1 MFHALEE
8 MTPEARKARL
18 ITDLLRGGRQMR
30 PAQIEMALLV
40 DRAARENVPALIE
53 AGTGTGKT
61 GAYLVPLIRQGK
73 KVIISTANK
82 ALQDQIY
89 FKDVPFVQQHVQP
102 FGAVR
107 MKGIG
112 NYVCR
117 DRLHEARKD
126 LPLFDAF
133 PELEEL
139 IEVVKS
145 DPAFS
150 GDFETLQFS
159 VSAQLRVRVNGDRDA
174 CAWTRCDFYT
184 DCYIRKMRETA
195 LAAQVVIV
203 NHTLLLLDALTEG
216 AILPHHED
224 GEIIVIDEAHN
235 LADEAT
241 SVFTVS
247 LRATQL
253 SSLLHLHVVKEC
265 APPTLYD
272 EIERLGTL
280 LWAHV
285 EETQFGAA
293 SKVPFTQSMPEAVPL
308 VKKLRDME
316 HALRLNR
323 PKEQTEKETALYDKL
338 LTRVENLANSYQT
351 VFVVKGDGTFV
362 HYLERIAT
370 PGLRGPTVQ
379 VSAAPLDVAPF
390 LQEKLFDVNP
400 CIIMTSATIAT
411 IGPNPGQKGPAG
423 AANFAYFRREVG
435 LEQERYEVLERMLPL
450 TFRYQ
455 ENALLYIPREVPM
468 PVYGDGQE
476 VQDYNRAVAD
486 EMRRLVIASRG
497 RAFLLFSSGRMLD
510 EVYRRIAPTLPF
522 PVLSQREESNRAELI
537 RRFKAEGNCVL
548 FGMKSFWEGVDIAGD
563 ALSLVVI
570 DKLPFGPP
578 DDPVHAARVQHM
590 KDVGANWFGAYIL
603 PRVVLQL
610 KQGVGRLLRTS
621 EDRGVMAILDTRL
634 LHKGYGRQVIKALPP
649 ARLTTRL
656 EDVEA
661 FFSIEEQQP

>member
-1 MFHALEE
+1 MNSFHALEE
-8 MTPEARKARL
+8 LPAPTQKARL

-40 DRAARENVPALIE
+40 DRAARENVSALIE

-61 GAYLVPLIRQGK
+61 GAYLGALIRQGK

-89 FKDVPFVQQHVQP
+89 FKDVPFAQQHIQP

-107 MKGIG
+107 MKGFT

-126 LPLFDAF
+126 LPLFEAF
-133 PELEEL
+133 PEFEEL

-145 DPAFS
+145 SASFS
-150 GDFETLQFS
+150 GDFETLPFS
-159 VSAQLRVRVNGDRDA
+159 VTAQLRGRVNGDREQ
-174 CAWTRCDFYT
+174 CAWSRCDFYS
-184 DCYIRKMRETA
+184 DCYVRKMRETA

-203 NHTLLLLDALTEG
+203 NHTLLLLDALSEG

-224 GEIIVIDEAHN
+224 GDILVIDEAHA

-253 SSLLHLHVVKEC
+253 SSLLHLHAVKEC
-265 APPTLYD
+265 APPALYD
-272 EIERLGTL
+272 EIERLGAH
-280 LWAHV
+280 LWAQV
-285 EETQFGAA
+285 EETQFGSA
-293 SKVPFTQSMPEAVPL
+293 SKVTFTQPMSEAGPL
-308 VKKLRDME
+308 VKKLRDLE

-323 PKEQTEKETALYDKL
+323 PQEQTEKETVLYDKL
-338 LTRVENLANSYQT
+338 LKRVANLANSYQT
-351 VFVVKGDGTFV
+351 VFMVKGDGTFV
-362 HYLERIAT
+362 HYLERIST
-370 PGLRGPTVQ
+370 TGLRGPMVQ

-390 LQEKLFDVNP
+390 LQEKLFDVNS

-411 IGPNPGQKGPAG
+411 IGPKSPGET
-423 AANFAYFRREVG
+423 NFAYFRREVG
-435 LEQERYEVLERMLPL
+435 LNQERYPQVLERMLPH
-450 TFRYQ
+450 TFHYQ

-476 VQDYNRAVAD
+476 AQAYNRAVAD

-510 EVYRRIAPTLPF
+510 EVHRRIAATLPF
-522 PVLSQREESNRAELI
+522 PVLNQRDDIQKAELI
-537 RRFKAEGNCVL
+537 RRFKAEGNGVL
-548 FGMKSFWEGVDIAGD
+548 FGLKSFWEGVDIAGD

-570 DKLPFGPP
+570 DKLPFDPP

-590 KDVGANWFGAYIL
+590 KEVGENWFGGYIL

-634 LHKGYGRQVIKALPP
+634 LHKGYGKQIIKALPP

-661 FFSIEEQQP
+661 FFSNARQQP